1 MTPQKVR
8 EVLKLYEGVCD
19 DLLRGLSNPEPA
31 RIDPSTEMDIIE
43 SEHDKRYLKKHLA
56 WMCREAAAF
65 PDEKVEKMMRW
76 LGFIQGCLFCFGVYT
91 LEEMKRHNMPDPGES
106 S

>member
-8 EVLKLYEGVCD
+8 EVLRLYETSDRVMQGMHD
-19 DLLRGLSNPEPA
+19 PDTPA
-31 RIDPSTEMDIIE
+31 RIPGSAALDVIN
-43 SEHDKRYLKKHLA
+43 SERDELRVRRHLV

-76 LGFIQGCLFCFGVYT
+76 LGFIQGCLFCFGAYT
-91 LEEMKRHNMPDPGES
+91 LDELKRHNMPDPGES